1 VVEAEPSPKL
11 ISNSFSSAFL
21 LSIAADEMPVW
32 TRRMPGEKKSSSS
45 LTGLTT
51 GSGPVLRGVGVGET
65 DLARTRALETSIGGV
80 WASSPPSPMTTGG
93 ASANVTL
100 RPLAL
105 PRPFDNELT
114 DWLRP

>member
-1 VVEAEPSPKL
+1 
-11 ISNSFSSAFL
+11 
-21 LSIAADEMPVW
+21 
-32 TRRMPGEKKSSSS
+32 MPGEKKSSSS

-51 GSGPVLRGVGVGET
+51 GSGTGLRLAGDLLHSLATGPVLRGVGVGET

-80 WASSPPSPMTTGG
+80 CASSPPSPMTTGG